1 MEPANRSEVRN
12 AYQDNPRFVAAID
25 GTVNNKSMRIHSAAG
40 RNANDSSLNA
50 TSRFKNAAAH
60 TQRLSAASASNTAAA
75 APIPKITIS
84 GSITLLKLDSNSRRS
99 AIGCNH

>member
-12 AYQDNPRFVAAID
+12 AYQDNPRFVAAIT
-25 GTVNNKSMRIHSAAG
+25 GTVNNKSMRIHSAVG

-50 TSRFKNAAAH
+50 TSRFKNAAAQI
-60 TQRLSAASASNTAAA
+60 QRLSAASASNTAA

-84 GSITLLKLDSNSRRS
+84 GSITLLKLGSNSRRS
-99 AIGCNH
+99 AIGCSH